1 LIIREAVGHPARVAA
16 GTRVLADGFGFLES
30 PRWHAGELWFSD
42 FFSRR
47 VQSVDESGA
56 VTVRGYVPGQPSGLG
71 FLPDG
76 SALVASTYGR
86 ELLRL
91 AGRRTSV
98 VASTLTV
105 FPGALNDLVVDAAGR
120 AYVSP
125 LSGPGGSSD
134 TPLLF
139 FDGATVRVLDLG
151 LAGPNGLVLSA
162 DEAELIVAETD
173 AARLTAFDV
182 APDGGLSGRRVFA
195 DLGGL
200 APDGLCLDPGG
211 NVWVGCVFAEQ
222 FVRVAPDGSITER
235 IPVPGRWAVAPA
247 LGGPDGD
254 VLYCLTARTSLGRF
268 LRGEGTSAIEVCD
281 VAVPGLR
288 PSLPPP
294 Q

>member
-1 LIIREAVGHPARVAA
+1 LIIRGVVRHPARVAA
-16 GTRVLADGFGFLES
+16 QTHVFADGFGFLES

-56 VTVRGYVPGQPSGLG
+56 VTVRGYVPGQPSGIG

-91 AGRRTSV
+91 ADRRTSV

-105 FPGALNDLVVDAAGR
+105 FPGALNDMVVDAAGR

-125 LSGPGGSSD
+125 LSGPGGTSD

-139 FDGATVRVLDLG
+139 FDGTRVHVLDAE

-162 DEAELIVAETD
+162 DGAELIVAETN
-173 AARLTAFDV
+173 AHRLTAFDV
-182 APDGGLSGRRVFA
+182 AADGRVSRRRVFA
-195 DLGGL
+195 DLGEL
-200 APDGLCLDPGG
+200 APDGLCLDSGG
-211 NVWVGCVFAEQ
+211 GVWVGCVFAEQ
-222 FVRVAPDGSITER
+222 FVRIGPDGTITDR
-235 IPVPGRWAVAPA
+235 IPVPGRWAVAAA
-247 LGGPDGD
+247 LGGTDGAL
-254 VLYCLTARTSLGRF
+254 LYCLTARTTLGRF

-281 VAVPGLR
+281 VAVPGLGPR
-288 PSLPPP
+288 LPP
-294 Q
+294 QQ